1 MVWWLGC
8 WWTYSTSHYI
18 YMNVLIYIIVYYHTV
33 YSYHDHIK
41 MIVPSHDF
49 HSMIC
54 FKHIYIYI
62 YPIWSTYGIFTYI
75 WLIVIPKMLAYTSTV
90 EHILIWARGWNI
102 SSCETLSW
110 EKKSQAPCFGRV
122 GKAEASCRLAAYLPM
137 FLVWRWTTF
146 KNQIENNVVP
156 CRF

>member
-1 MVWWLGC
+1 MVVGMLVNILNISLHLYEC
-8 WWTYSTSHYI
+8 TY
-18 YMNVLIYIIVYYHTV
+18 IYIIVYYHTV
-33 YSYHDHIK
+33 CSYHDHIK

-49 HSMIC
+49 HSMS
-54 FKHIYIYI
+54 FFLTYIYI

-75 WLIVIPKMLAYTSTV
+75 WLIVIPKMLANIPAPWSIFWYELGLGDGIFQV
-90 EHILIWARGWNI
+90 ARP
-102 SSCETLSW
+102 SA
-110 EKKSQAPCFGRV
+110 EKKNQAPCFGRV